1 MDQDKFKA
9 QCVDMTKEF
18 NIQIPCRLAERVEV
32 YASENNTDI
41 ALVVMEALDAFLR
54 EQKKPA
60 R

>member
-1 MDQDKFKA
+1 MATENFKDQCSDL
-9 QCVDMTKEF
+9 TKEF

-60 R
+60 H

>member
-1 MDQDKFKA
+1 MDKNKFKV
-9 QCVDMTKEF
+9 QCTDMTKEY
-18 NIQIPCRLAERVEV
+18 NIQIPCRLAERVEA